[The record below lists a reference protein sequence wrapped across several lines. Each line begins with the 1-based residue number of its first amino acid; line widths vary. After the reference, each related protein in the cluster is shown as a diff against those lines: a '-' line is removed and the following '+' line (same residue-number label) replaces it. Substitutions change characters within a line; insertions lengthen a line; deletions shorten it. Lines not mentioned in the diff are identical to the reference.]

1 MSRPESYLWN
11 NKREKEKEKKVLS
24 KGIEPVLYL
33 DKAERKIM
41 MIHGSAAVRQRF
53 REGKRPELLEG
64 KWLNDSALYWPKE
77 DVSEYVTVEARFRI
91 EMKNSPFWQTV
102 LATT

>member
-64 KWLNDSALYWPKE
+64 K
-77 DVSEYVTVEARFRI
+77 
-91 EMKNSPFWQTV
+91 
-102 LATT
+102 